1 MKKILHVV
9 SKKQNK
15 SDIQLLYLAVFFAKP
30 KMKSLKKLF
39 VRMLSAE
46 KKENT
51 QRSEQIL
58 LRMLEEIYNNAE
70 KVAMKKAIK
79 LLFRSLTC
87 L

>member
-1 MKKILHVV
+1 
-9 SKKQNK
+9 
-15 SDIQLLYLAVFFAKP
+15 
-30 KMKSLKKLF
+30 MKSLKKLF